1 MSLHYSVNPDWLDR
15 PIDIW
20 LIGVGGNG
28 SEMLD
33 ILARMHAALKVV
45 GHPHGFR
52 LTAWDGD
59 TVSPSNI
66 VRQRFW
72 HTDIGENKALVS
84 VQRLNLFL
92 GLGWDAL
99 PVPFD
104 PERQGYHLPDIII
117 SCVDS
122 AKMRVEI
129 ARYYAESESSPW
141 PGNELLWLDL
151 GNGESTAQMILGHL
165 STAERNTIRLPHVY
179 DLHPELADID
189 DHDAPSCSAE
199 ESLAQQTF
207 GVNKTVAVSAGNLL
221 WSLLTQPSVSYHGAY
236 LNSRDNTT
244 QPIRIDPSFWES
256 IGYKHY
262 RCRLN
267 DETILEGNKQ

>member
-1 MSLHYSVNPDWLDR
+1 MNLQYNINPEWLDR

-33 ILARMHAALKVV
+33 ILARMHSALKAV

-72 HTDIGENKALVS
+72 YTDIGENKAIVS

-92 GLGWDAL
+92 GLGWDAF
-99 PVPFD
+99 PEPFN
-104 PERQGYHLPDIII
+104 PEHQGYRLPDLII

-122 AKMRVEI
+122 AKTRVKI
-129 ARYYAESESSPW
+129 ARYYANNIELV
-141 PGNELLWLDL
+141 GHKELLWLDL
-151 GNGESTAQMILGHL
+151 GNGESTAQMVLGHL
-165 STAERNTIRLPHVY
+165 YTGERNTVRLPHVY

-189 DHDAPSCSAE
+189 DNDAPSCSAE
-199 ESLAQQTF
+199 AALAQQTF
-207 GVNKTVAVSAGNLL
+207 GINKTVSVSAGNLL

-236 LNSRDNTT
+236 LNSQDNTT
-244 QPIRIDPSFWES
+244 QPIRIDPLFWES
-256 IGYKHY
+256 IGYAAP
-262 RCRLN
+262 
-267 DETILEGNKQ
+267 KQMKAS